1 MSKESVRAFLREKQI
16 LAEDIDLHK
25 GVDEFQAEMQ
35 RGLRGEESSLLM
47 IPTFISVTERIPVG
61 EPVIVLDAGGT
72 NFRVALLTFN
82 ESMDPIIEDFKVY
95 PMPGSKGEISKD
107 EFFNTMVDYIEPVID
122 KSKKIGFCFSYAV
135 EIQPNRD
142 GRVLNF
148 SKEVRVPEV
157 IGELIG
163 ANLKKTFKERGL
175 PHDQNIVIL
184 NDTVAALLGGRAGT
198 PNRVYEANVGFIL
211 GTGTNTAY
219 AEVASEITK
228 IKDQLSEA
236 ELRDKMIINT
246 ESGGYRAPEASPL
259 DDALDAGTVD
269 TGSYRHEKMISGRY
283 QGTQALYM
291 IRAAIQD
298 TDLFSDFFK
307 ESFSRV
313 RDLDSRELDEF
324 LYEPYGSSTL
334 SQCCAND
341 EDRCNVYYILDNLFE
356 RAARLVCI
364 NLAAVF
370 RQIDG
375 GKMPVRPI
383 AVTADGTT
391 FYKSKL
397 FRPKL
402 DYYVRT
408 FINEELGIYCKFMKV
423 DNANLIG
430 AGIAGLTN

>member
-1 MSKESVRAFLREKQI
+1 M
-16 LAEDIDLHK
+16 
-25 GVDEFQAEMQ
+25 
-35 RGLRGEESSLLM
+35 
-47 IPTFISVTERIPVG
+47 
-61 EPVIVLDAGGT
+61 
-72 NFRVALLTFN
+72 
-82 ESMDPIIEDFKVY
+82 
-95 PMPGSKGEISKD
+95 
-107 EFFNTMVDYIEPVID
+107 
-122 KSKKIGFCFSYAV
+122 
-135 EIQPNRD
+135 
-142 GRVLNF
+142 
-148 SKEVRVPEV
+148 
-157 IGELIG
+157 
-163 ANLKKTFKERGL
+163 
-175 PHDQNIVIL
+175 
-184 NDTVAALLGGRAGT
+184 
-198 PNRVYEANVGFIL
+198 GFIL

-375 GKMPVRPI
+375 VKMPVRPI

-430 AGIAGLTN
+430 AVAGLTN